1 MNILQLV
8 LLIVT
13 VALIIQVVVY
23 AAKHDYVK
31 QIDWAEPFTLRY
43 PKIFLWIAIVF
54 FAAIGFLLLNMVIW
68 QDVRPFAV
76 ILLAVLA
83 VCSLPALLL
92 ALRWKIEVSEEY
104 LVHTPA
110 LGGKKQIYYKDIR
123 HVLVTPKIV
132 VMDTTLKKLKFISGV
147 YYMEDL
153 LFRLR
158 ENGVD
163 IDRQP

>member
-1 MNILQLV
+1 MKILQVV
-8 LLIVT
+8 LLCVT
-13 VALIIQVVVY
+13 AALIVQVVVY

-31 QIDWAEPFTLRY
+31 QIDWKEAFTLRY
-43 PKIFLWIAIVF
+43 PRIFLWIAVVF

-68 QDVRPFAV
+68 QDVSLFAV

-92 ALRWKIEVSEEY
+92 ALRWKIDVLEEY
-104 LVHTPA
+104 IVHTPF
-110 LGGKKQIYYKDIR
+110 LGGRKQIYYKDIR
-123 HVLVTPKIV
+123 HVSVTPKV
-132 VMDTTLKKLKFISGV
+132 VVIDTTLKRIQFISGV
-147 YYMEDL
+147 YYMEDF

-163 IDRQP
+163 IDRIL